1 MSEEGNVAVT
11 TMDVV
16 VLGVLGFVVAVF
28 GLVLCNNRKLRGS
41 VIEFIVGDQERNAS
55 FGKYNK
61 I

>member
-28 GLVLCNNRKLRGS
+28 GLVLCKNRKLRGS